1 MVRTKRVHRDQI
13 IDGAY
18 QLIINEGFKK
28 FHARNIAQQV
38 SCSTQPI
45 YREFHNLADLKSVL
59 VRRIIAKYT
68 DFLEDQQ
75 PKNIHDL
82 TTTIVNYAND
92 YPEEFQRF
100 FLQDKETIEA
110 VKHITEDVFHY
121 LESSK
126 AVSKTAPLIFPLYW
140 QYCIGK
146 AVLITNHLEDPSDD
160 SELFVHLLNN
170 N

>member
-18 QLIINEGFKK
+18 QLIIKEGFKK

-38 SCSTQPI
+38 ACSTQPI
-45 YREFHNLADLKSVL
+45 YREFHNLAELKTVL
-59 VRRIIAKYT
+59 TRRIIAKYS

-75 PKNIHDL
+75 PKNIHEL
-82 TTTIVNYAND
+82 TNTIVNYAND

-100 FLQDKETIEA
+100 FLQDKETIDA
-110 VKHITEDVFHY
+110 VKQITQDVFSR
-121 LESSK
+121 LEFGPSQQK
-126 AVSKTAPLIFPLYW
+126 INLMFPLYW

-146 AVLITNHLEDPSDD
+146 AVLMANHLEDVSDE
-160 SELFVHLLNN
+160 SELLATLFQ
-170 N
+170 